1 MTPNRYRAGQP
12 PKGMDCH
19 GNPIKPANRTGR
31 DADPR
36 RTIPL
41 QSAQWQRLRAS
52 VLAGEP
58 LCRHCTEEGRTTLA
72 TDLDHRDGNPGN
84 NSPENHQPLCH
95 QHHSIKTARDHGKT
109 VRMGC
114 DESGTPL
121 DPHHPWAN
129 VCRLLQRQE
138 IAKG

>member
-1 MTPNRYRAGQP
+1 MT
-12 PKGMDCH
+12 
-19 GNPIKPANRTGR
+19 ANRTGR

-36 RTIPL
+36 RTMAL

-52 VLAGEP
+52 VLASAP
-58 LCRHCTEEGRTTLA
+58 LCRHCTEEGRTMAA
-72 TDLDHRDGNPGN
+72 TDVDHRDGNPGN
-84 NSPENHQPLCH
+84 NELENLQPLCH
-95 QHHSIKTARDHGKT
+95 ACHSRKTAADRGHT

-121 DPHHPWAN
+121 DPRSPWAT

-138 IAKG
+138 IAGS